1 MASFTINIPDG
12 QAPRLVQAVAKIRG
26 VDVSVM
32 TTPQKIAFLKSDI
45 RDYWIDLLRQVEVP
59 AIASAAAD
67 TASATRIAD
76 INANLTLT

>member
-1 MASFTINIPDG
+1 MASFTITIPDG

-26 VDVSVM
+26 VDITAM

-59 AIASAAAD
+59 LVASTAAD
-67 TASATRIAD
+67 AASATRIAD
-76 INANLTLT
+76 INANLTLS